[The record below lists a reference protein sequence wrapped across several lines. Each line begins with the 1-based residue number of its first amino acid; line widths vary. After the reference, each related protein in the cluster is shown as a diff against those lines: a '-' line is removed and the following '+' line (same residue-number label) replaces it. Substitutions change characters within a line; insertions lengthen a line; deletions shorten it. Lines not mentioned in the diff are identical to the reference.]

1 MMTGKSFRVP
11 VGGLPNADR
20 IMEAGVVLPC
30 NHGMGD
36 EHIEFV
42 IDRLRA
48 FLDGA
53 R

>member
-1 MMTGKSFRVP
+1 MMAGREFRVP
-11 VGGLPNADR
+11 PEGLPRADR

-36 EHIEFV
+36 EHIGYV
-42 IDRLRA
+42 LDRLSA
-48 FLDGA
+48 FLAGE